1 MAKRLAG
8 CGAGHEY
15 YAITPSG
22 EIYPCHQFV
31 GREQYK
37 MGTLNTGV
45 VRPDL
50 VKKFRN
56 THVMTK
62 PECKKC
68 WARFFCS
75 GGCHANADLVNGDI
89 TKPYEYGCRIQRKR
103 LECAIVLQA
112 LLTEDTKEGAEDMR
126 PEIDNFKF
134 QVGKTEEKR
143 K

>member
-1 MAKRLAG
+1 MLG
-8 CGAGHEY
+8 
-15 YAITPSG
+15 P
-22 EIYPCHQFV
+22 
-31 GREQYK
+31 
-37 MGTLNTGV
+37 
-45 VRPDL
+45 
-50 VKKFRN
+50 
-56 THVMTK
+56 
-62 PECKKC
+62 
-68 WARFFCS
+68 FFLH